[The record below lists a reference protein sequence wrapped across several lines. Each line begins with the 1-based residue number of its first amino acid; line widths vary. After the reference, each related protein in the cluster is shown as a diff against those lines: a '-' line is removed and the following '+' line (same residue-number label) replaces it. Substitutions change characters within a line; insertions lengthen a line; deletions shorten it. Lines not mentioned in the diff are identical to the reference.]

1 GGATSVDKAHRVEG
15 ESWWPQENAS
25 PEEMQEGIDTL
36 AKHNWQVDYVVTH
49 TAPKQFLNA
58 FYKYM
63 SFKQEVPCPTQD
75 YLTELAD
82 KLDWDMWYF
91 GHFHGDEKQVQVK
104 ARLLYDDIV
113 LLGD

>member
-1 GGATSVDKAHRVEG
+1 
-15 ESWWPQENAS
+15 
-25 PEEMQEGIDTL
+25 MQEGIDTL

-63 SFKQEVPCPTQD
+63 SFKQEIPCPTQD